1 MRRSSLIRSFLAL
14 AALAGLALPAAG
26 AEISG
31 YTGAEAYQRFC
42 ASCHGKGGEGDG
54 PVAATLKIAVPDLR
68 MLSRRRGGQFPK
80 DLLRRVIDGTEIRQP
95 HGPRDMPVWGR
106 EFWVAQ
112 GADEKARQES
122 AALIDRLVEY
132 LSSIQ
137 R

>member
-1 MRRSSLIRSFLAL
+1 MPRRSPLTCLM
-14 AALAGLALPAAG
+14 AACLLAGAVAPAAA

-31 YTGAEAYQRFC
+31 YSGAEAYQRFC

-68 MLSRRRGGQFPK
+68 MLARRRNGQFPK
-80 DLLRRVIDGTEIRQP
+80 DLVRRVIDGTEIKTP

-112 GADEKARQES
+112 GADETARREA
-122 AALIDRLVEY
+122 AALIDRLVQY
-132 LSSIQ
+132 LSGIQ